1 MSIKLPTKRRFCG
14 TDEAAELYGCGV
26 SHIRGMA
33 SRGEIWSERI
43 SDRAYVYDADQIERL
58 AKEREQLRKAGKLCG
73 RRPNGRKS
81 A

>member
-1 MSIKLPTKRRFCG
+1 MAVELPPKRRLCG
-14 TDEAAELYGCGV
+14 TDEAADIYGCRV

-43 SDRAYVYDADQIERL
+43 SDRAYVYDADEIARL
-58 AKEREQLRKAGKLCG
+58 AKEREKLRKAGKLCG
-73 RRPNGRKS
+73 RRPGGRKS